1 MIGALQKSYGV
12 ESFGAAAFSG
22 AGKSFFLHDLLAK
35 VVFGEAGW
43 VSTNMAAVRRS
54 FILRAAA
61 FSLIAL
67 GMAAVLGAWWVSYSR
82 NSALIAS
89 TNRAIDGYANVAGD
103 LIKQKS
109 LNDPDLRPVY
119 ERVDALLN
127 LPAGYARR
135 DDGTPMAQRFGLNQR
150 PRLEEAS
157 ETTYQQALERLLRPR
172 LVLRLE
178 QQIQKNIND
187 PSFAYEALKV
197 YLMLGGKAPRIDK
210 DLIVEWFARDWE
222 ENLYPGGPYKPAREL
237 LRAHLVAMLDL
248 DAGASAKVGLN
259 GDLVEQA
266 QATLAHM
273 RVADRA
279 YTLLKSEAHG
289 EPIED
294 WNAAQRGGP
303 EMALVFAA
311 KNGAGLDTIRVP
323 AFFTYAGFYKALLA
337 HMTDIADKMQKEQWV
352 LGKAGDQTAV
362 KDQLTSMMPD
372 ILTLYGKEFQS
383 AWDAAIDNLTLR
395 PMIADSPKYVAL
407 GAASAPTS
415 PIKQIFESI
424 RDETALTRE
433 RKGAANN
440 ADVKAEAKDDAAQKL
455 KSRLG
460 SVGNEALKLAMKSQR
475 KPGDPPA
482 EVPGASIESHFQ
494 LIQILMDGAAGQ
506 APIDSLLAN
515 LDLLNLNLRRVAER
529 PSEATLAGDKVKEAI
544 GSLRANATKPIPPHL
559 KDMMVKIADDADAK
573 EFSTDIAQLS
583 QAMNDQVT
591 GACQKVTAN
600 FYPFAT
606 STRDAPMADFARM
619 FSPGGVIDKFFNENL
634 TKLVN
639 QSGKTWTWRPM
650 PQSTRKLSDATLRQF
665 QQAQDIRNAFFTQ
678 GNQPSITLLV
688 KPMTLGGDAQSA
700 TLTINGVAVA
710 AQQGTPFAP
719 TTVQWPGAGAGAAS
733 IAILPDLPDRKS
745 TLEFNGPWAL
755 FRLLDKGN
763 VLPRGDTVS
772 ASFIV
777 GAREVS
783 YQFSATS
790 LNNPL
795 TLTAL
800 RQFKC
805 PNGL

>member
-1 MIGALQKSYGV
+1 MPRKA
-12 ESFGAAAFSG
+12 SG
-22 AGKSFFLHDLLAK
+22 
-35 VVFGEAGW
+35 
-43 VSTNMAAVRRS
+43 
-54 FILRAAA
+54 
-61 FSLIAL
+61 
-67 GMAAVLGAWWVSYSR
+67 
-82 NSALIAS
+82 
-89 TNRAIDGYANVAGD
+89 
-103 LIKQKS
+103 
-109 LNDPDLRPVY
+109 
-119 ERVDALLN
+119 
-127 LPAGYARR
+127 
-135 DDGTPMAQRFGLNQR
+135 
-150 PRLEEAS
+150 
-157 ETTYQQALERLLRPR
+157 TT
-172 LVLRLE
+172 E
-178 QQIQKNIND
+178 QQN
-187 PSFAYEALKV
+187 
-197 YLMLGGKAPRIDK
+197 
-210 DLIVEWFARDWE
+210 
-222 ENLYPGGPYKPAREL
+222 
-237 LRAHLVAMLDL
+237 
-248 DAGASAKVGLN
+248 
-259 GDLVEQA
+259 
-266 QATLAHM
+266 
-273 RVADRA
+273 
-279 YTLLKSEAHG
+279 
-289 EPIED
+289 
-294 WNAAQRGGP
+294 
-303 EMALVFAA
+303 
-311 KNGAGLDTIRVP
+311 
-323 AFFTYAGFYKALLA
+323 
-337 HMTDIADKMQKEQWV
+337 
-352 LGKAGDQTAV
+352 
-362 KDQLTSMMPD
+362 
-372 ILTLYGKEFQS
+372 
-383 AWDAAIDNLTLR
+383 WDAAIDNLTLR

-700 TLTINGVAVA
+700 TLTINGAAVA